1 MGVRFEKDSS
11 VVGLMERRKFNIKIP
26 KKLKVIFIQPGYA
39 HYRKKLFDKLN
50 EEYDILFMFVSG
62 KSVYPSSDE
71 GNKVWKTICLYSEK
85 NSLWLLRLLNLLLL
99 HNFDVIVSSLSHSIQ
114 SAIAY
119 LVAKIKRKKL
129 IIWSMAWHRPFEYS
143 YRPNVYRM
151 LRFMLAKYILGKAN
165 AVIVPGR
172 FSYRYHQRLGISK
185 DRIFVANQ
193 STNDVSKDNRN
204 EISRDEIGVNQKYI
218 ILYLG
223 RIIGVKGLDILIKA
237 FKKIEMEREDVFLL
251 IGGEGKFRLS
261 CEKLAREL
269 EIRNIKFLGSIPS
282 EKVGS
287 YYKLSDI
294 FVLPSCITNRA
305 EAWGL
310 VINEAMS
317 MGKPIITTDAVGA
330 SYDLVKDGI
339 NGYVV
344 KNKNVHELY
353 EALKRILQDNRLM
366 RAMGENSRKIF
377 EEFNDY
383 DKMFEGFKNA
393 IVYVTNE

>member
-1 MGVRFEKDSS
+1 M
-11 VVGLMERRKFNIKIP
+11 
-26 KKLKVIFIQPGYA
+26 LKVVFIQPGYA

-50 EEYDILFMFVSG
+50 EGYDILFVFVSG

-71 GNKVWKTICLYSEK
+71 GNKVWKTICLHSEK

-99 HNFDVIVSSLSHSIQ
+99 HNFDVVVSSLSHSIQ

-119 LVAKIKRKKL
+119 LVAKIKRKKFV
-129 IIWSMAWHRPFEYS
+129 IWSMSWHRPFEYS
-143 YRPNVYRM
+143 YRPKIYRM
-151 LRFMLAKYILGKAN
+151 LRFILAKYILWKAN

-172 FSYRYHQRLGISK
+172 FSYRYHQQLGISK

-193 STNDVSKDNRN
+193 STNDISKDNRSD
-204 EISRDEIGVNQKYI
+204 ISRDEIGINQKII
-218 ILYLG
+218 ILYLS
-223 RIIGVKGLDILIKA
+223 RIIEYKGLDILVRA
-237 FKKIEMEREDVFLL
+237 FKMLEMERKDVFLL
-251 IGGEGKFRLS
+251 IGGDGDFRPF

-269 EIRNIKFLGSIPS
+269 VIKNIRFLGKIPS
-282 EKVGS
+282 HKVGF
-287 YYKLSDI
+287 YYMLSDI
-294 FVLPSCITNRA
+294 FVLPSHITNKA

-317 MGKPIITTDAVGA
+317 VGKPVITTDAVGA
-330 SYDLVKDGI
+330 AYELVKDGI
-339 NGYVV
+339 NGYMV
-344 KNKNVHELY
+344 KNKNVNELY
-353 EALKRILQDNRLM
+353 AALKRILQDNRLM

-393 IVYVTNE
+393 IVHVTNE